1 MADALLI
8 ASIGGEALWRR
19 AQQAY
24 MQRAPAPY
32 MQVVQAVLEGNL
44 AGTYVHKNVYGVRAC
59 MLEQCTNMDTM
70 TLTNMCHPQR

>member
-44 AGTYVHKNVYGVRAC
+44 AGATGCLSWRVHCMCYGCTAC
-59 MLEQCTNMDTM
+59 VMAAFFQKSTRRRT
-70 TLTNMCHPQR
+70 

>member
-1 MADALLI
+1 MSWSKVGRMADALLI
-8 ASIGGEALWRR
+8 ASIGGESLWRR

-44 AGTYVHKNVYGVRAC
+44 AGTLWRTCLALH
-59 MLEQCTNMDTM
+59 MPTTSS
-70 TLTNMCHPQR
+70 QR